1 MYGVEFWVVE
11 VPEEPEDPWPEDLA
25 KEEDEGGKV
34 EDIDHADQPVDE
46 HGGSRGCVEA
56 VLPVLQRGVKHGLS
70 KQSI

>member
-25 KEEDEGGKV
+25 EEEDEGRKV

-46 HGGSRGCVEA
+46 HGGPWRRVET
-56 VLPVLQRGVKHGLS
+56 VLPVLQRGIKHGLS